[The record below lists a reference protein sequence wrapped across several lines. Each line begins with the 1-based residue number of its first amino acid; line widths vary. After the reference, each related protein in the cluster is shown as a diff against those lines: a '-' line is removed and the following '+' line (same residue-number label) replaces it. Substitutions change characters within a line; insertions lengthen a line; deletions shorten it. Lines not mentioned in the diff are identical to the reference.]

1 MIFDFVNFFF
11 GLFNVKIMHCLY
23 IFIFINLLYSTIQF
37 KPILPSLYNKDTLPM
52 NYPKIIPANFIKE
65 NTDIFLISTK
75 DGYLHAL
82 DRNCKQIWK
91 TYLEQELMS
100 CPFST
105 RKLGKNFYLYPINEQ
120 LYIYKDGEF
129 ISFNIFIKDLV
140 KKHFLTVSDFTLLGK
155 TKTTLFIIDID
166 TGEIIQKID
175 DENNFSFKKR
185 YILSKNKNT
194 ITVARVDYI
203 LNCLGI
209 GEEQK
214 FWNVTYSDILI
225 QKGNENL
232 PDNVKYV
239 SPNLEEIIYDYN
251 KFNINY
257 DNGISY
263 DNIVTAYSYFNK
275 DFPPI
280 KIFDRSDSQRFLRL
294 DKTDEKNGEMK
305 QLTEYNNQ
313 IKNNNFELID
323 EELKLKILDNF
334 NNNDIIRQSNIISE
348 DNNINNKNENNNN
361 TNRNKYIFYIW
372 NKIKNNWY
380 LYVIIIFLLYE
391 LYYYKLFYYIMTNK
405 EEKDNEI
412 KHDLKNKNNRDNKS
426 NEINMNE
433 KEFGSNF
440 IIDEEYN
447 EFNKRPLGNS
457 KTISIKHKTNFG
469 NIQFK
474 KYSYDRNKTENDII
488 NAEEESIHENKIEGN
503 INENTNE
510 IIEDEQKENKNEI
523 NNSKLN
529 YDLINTQ
536 NQKENSISS
545 NKKKTGN
552 EIWDDDDEDDDE
564 NNEDI
569 INNNEKEDEIKNNQD
584 NIDKE
589 KSKNISKNLIWDDDD
604 EEEEENEDGKEK
616 TNNKLKK
623 TQIKSKNNTIK
634 KSKKEEESNEHQ
646 ETNDKT
652 NSKNS
657 GEICNFKKE
666 KKICRLDTDFENL
679 EKIGQGGFG
688 IVLKGKH
695 RIDKDIYA
703 IKIIDITYNSKE
715 CDEIIS
721 EAKKMNWIKGEYIVN
736 YAICWYDDNLGSA
749 EKFFEKQESNSS
761 MYSSS
766 NYLSKSITIN
776 FTKKSK
782 NKFLNNIDEDIFNI
796 KEVNEEENDEDNIN
810 NNIHLLPNK
819 SKKKI
824 ENNSLELQENNNKNH
839 IYNNRS
845 KYCFEY
851 RDDSRVLNN
860 STILRKYNEENHNQ
874 KDKKYFFILMEY
886 CDGLTLA
893 DFISQHSNKTI
904 ERKIIYNYTRQILK
918 GLKKLH
924 KNGIIHRD
932 IKPGNIF
939 IKNEQIKIG
948 DFGLATN
955 FKKNTFLQTKDLR
968 GFTPGYAAPE
978 QINSKTYN
986 EKIDIYATG
995 ITLFEMCSCFGTE
1008 MERQIA
1014 LEKLKNKGEVSERII
1029 NDYPQETELIKMMT
1043 NEDYNERPSAEEILK
1058 SNSFI
1063 ELGKI
1068 VSK

>member
-1 MIFDFVNFFF
+1 
-11 GLFNVKIMHCLY
+11 
-23 IFIFINLLYSTIQF
+23 
-37 KPILPSLYNKDTLPM
+37 
-52 NYPKIIPANFIKE
+52 
-65 NTDIFLISTK
+65 
-75 DGYLHAL
+75 
-82 DRNCKQIWK
+82 
-91 TYLEQELMS
+91 
-100 CPFST
+100 
-105 RKLGKNFYLYPINEQ
+105 
-120 LYIYKDGEF
+120 
-129 ISFNIFIKDLV
+129 
-140 KKHFLTVSDFTLLGK
+140 
-155 TKTTLFIIDID
+155 
-166 TGEIIQKID
+166 
-175 DENNFSFKKR
+175 
-185 YILSKNKNT
+185 
-194 ITVARVDYI
+194 
-203 LNCLGI
+203 
-209 GEEQK
+209 
-214 FWNVTYSDILI
+214 
-225 QKGNENL
+225 
-232 PDNVKYV
+232 
-239 SPNLEEIIYDYN
+239 
-251 KFNINY
+251 
-257 DNGISY
+257 
-263 DNIVTAYSYFNK
+263 
-275 DFPPI
+275 
-280 KIFDRSDSQRFLRL
+280 
-294 DKTDEKNGEMK
+294 
-305 QLTEYNNQ
+305 
-313 IKNNNFELID
+313 
-323 EELKLKILDNF
+323 
-334 NNNDIIRQSNIISE
+334 
-348 DNNINNKNENNNN
+348 
-361 TNRNKYIFYIW
+361 
-372 NKIKNNWY
+372 
-380 LYVIIIFLLYE
+380 
-391 LYYYKLFYYIMTNK
+391 MTNK

-412 KHDLKNKNNRDNKS
+412 KHDLKNNNNRDNKS
-426 NEINMNE
+426 NEINKNE

-623 TQIKSKNNTIK
+623 TQIKYKNNTIK
-634 KSKKEEESNEHQ
+634 KSKKEEKEEEPDEHQ

-652 NSKNS
+652 NSQNS

-874 KDKKYFFILMEY
+874 KDKKYFFIL
-886 CDGLTLA
+886 
-893 DFISQHSNKTI
+893 
-904 ERKIIYNYTRQILK
+904 
-918 GLKKLH
+918 
-924 KNGIIHRD
+924 
-932 IKPGNIF
+932 
-939 IKNEQIKIG
+939 
-948 DFGLATN
+948 
-955 FKKNTFLQTKDLR
+955 TFSL
-968 GFTPGYAAPE
+968 
-978 QINSKTYN
+978 
-986 EKIDIYATG
+986 
-995 ITLFEMCSCFGTE
+995 LFE
-1008 MERQIA
+1008 
-1014 LEKLKNKGEVSERII
+1014 
-1029 NDYPQETELIKMMT
+1029 
-1043 NEDYNERPSAEEILK
+1043 
-1058 SNSFI
+1058 
-1063 ELGKI
+1063 
-1068 VSK
+1068 